1 MNLNTISFAL
11 VVVVGKANKT
21 KHPTKKGGEK
31 KRKKGTRWK
40 DPTRV

>member
-31 KRKKGTRWK
+31 KRKKRYKMEG
-40 DPTRV
+40 PN

>member
-21 KHPTKKGGEK
+21 KHPTKKGGGK
-31 KRKKGTRWK
+31 KKGTRWK